1 MVTNGLAGSADEPT
15 NEGSR
20 GFTGIDVG
28 VIGVATA
35 RTVDPPLPQRSA
47 WLAMEDYAAIINER
61 TPMRA
66 LQLPLSTGGVWT
78 VASAIAG
85 FPSRL
90 SAVLVI
96 GLAASESAAVQRQ
109 VADTAGPLVIGE
121 IDIVTATLAAAVIT
135 VLGSRGVPQERARV
149 VMTGTESAPLLGP
162 VLIACGIG
170 DLTTWHNRDA
180 AAFPLDRL
188 MAHNDILIDPNAA
201 APGQVAPDGSL
212 TIPHDPFEFGAL
224 VLPGLLGAL
233 CGHGVAT
240 LDVEHLAAAANAVA
254 RLTPAGQVLPELNE
268 PMLVTAIAHHVSKT
282 ITDRHR

>member
-1 MVTNGLAGSADEPT
+1 MVTNSFAGSDDEAT

-35 RTVDPPLPQRSA
+35 RTVDPPLPQRSS
-47 WLAMEDYAAIINER
+47 WLAMEDYVALIEDR

-66 LQLPLSTGGVWT
+66 LPLPLSRGGVPT

-85 FPSRL
+85 FPTRL
-90 SAVLVI
+90 SAVLVV
-96 GLAASESAAVQRQ
+96 GLAASESAGVQRQ

-121 IDIVTATLAAAVIT
+121 IDMVTAALAAAVIT
-135 VLGSRGVPQERARV
+135 VLGSRGVPRERARV
-149 VMTGTESAPLLGP
+149 VMTGAESAPLLGP
-162 VLIACGIG
+162 ILIACGIG

-180 AAFPLDRL
+180 AAYPLNRL
-188 MAHNDILIDPNAA
+188 MEHNDILIDPNAA
-201 APGQVAPDGSL
+201 APVQVAPDGTL
-212 TIPHDPFEFGAL
+212 TIPRDPFEFGAL

-233 CGHGVAT
+233 CGHSVAA
-240 LDVEHLAAAANAVA
+240 LDIEHLAAAANAVA
-254 RLTPAGQVLPELNE
+254 RVTPAGQVLPDLNE
-268 PMLVTAIAHHVSKT
+268 PMLVTAIAHYVSQT

>member
-1 MVTNGLAGSADEPT
+1 MVTNSLAGSDDERT

-35 RTVDPPLPQRSA
+35 RTVDPPFPQRSS
-47 WLAMEDYAAIINER
+47 WLAVEDYVALIEDR

-66 LQLPLSTGGVWT
+66 LPLALSRGGVCT

-85 FPSRL
+85 FPTRL
-90 SAVLVI
+90 SAVLVV
-96 GLAASESAAVQRQ
+96 GLAASESTAVQRQ

-121 IDIVTATLAAAVIT
+121 IDIVTAALAAAAIT
-135 VLGSRGVPQERARV
+135 ALGSRGVPRERARV
-149 VMTGTESAPLLGP
+149 VMTGAESAPLLGP
-162 VLIACGIG
+162 ILIACGIG
-170 DLTTWHNRDA
+170 DLTNWHNRDA
-180 AAFPLDRL
+180 AAYPLNRL
-188 MAHNDILIDPNAA
+188 MEHNDILIDPNAA
-201 APGQVAPDGSL
+201 APMQVAPDGTL

-233 CGHGVAT
+233 CGHGVAA
-240 LDVEHLAAAANAVA
+240 LDIEHLAAAANAVA

-268 PMLVTAIAHHVSKT
+268 PMLVTAIAHHVSQT